1 MTRKRSTSKRL
12 NRHIVCIVSN
22 PRFIQLLITIFSG
35 LAIIPSS
42 IIYFNFE
49 MLSRE
54 ALANSTIQIASINIA
69 IITMILNIIVRLGSS
84 DSLKRSE
91 LEKSNKLE
99 LNRLENLIFTIV
111 IIEVL
116 FNILAVYFI
125 YLHFLPGFSPLLWA
139 WAVYFILISLFL
151 YLPLII
157 TILRQILEQRGICV
171 ANGVTS

>member
-12 NRHIVCIVSN
+12 NRHIACIVSN

-69 IITMILNIIVRLGSS
+69 IITIILNIIVRLGSS

-99 LNRLENLIFTIV
+99 LN
-111 IIEVL
+111 
-116 FNILAVYFI
+116 
-125 YLHFLPGFSPLLWA
+125 
-139 WAVYFILISLFL
+139 
-151 YLPLII
+151 
-157 TILRQILEQRGICV
+157 
-171 ANGVTS
+171 